1 MGTLVLI
8 CVSVLMTIIN
18 SVILIAIAGTMAKM
32 LKSFEEREDKVP
44 DGNLVDLPNQPSYA
58 DIAMYPNYD
67 GFQARQPN
75 LDGAYGMMNDE
86 DEE

>member
-1 MGTLVLI
+1 
-8 CVSVLMTIIN
+8 
-18 SVILIAIAGTMAKM
+18 M

-58 DIAMYPNYD
+58 DIALQRLGEYPNYD

-75 LDGAYGMMNDE
+75 SDGAYGMMDEDE